1 MLNITQMSNR
11 PLPTIELFNS
21 DFEEEPIWS
30 IVPHGNGEALM
41 FGRTQSRHG
50 LNLVNLHDPATQWN
64 AVKHEIV
71 KLLNENN
78 ITPK

>member
-1 MLNITQMSNR
+1 
-11 PLPTIELFNS
+11 
-21 DFEEEPIWS
+21 
-30 IVPHGNGEALM
+30 M